1 MAIVHKSIYSVN
13 LPLDYTMKEKKQKTV
28 YKSIYSVNL
37 PLDYTPKEYKKQIVQ
52 KDIPEHLKPYIHIC
66 NDVCDDTCPETCGLP
81 SRLFKSKCPFIVE
94 KKGDMCRFHQS
105 CKTCPVCLEIITS
118 KKNEFITTC
127 GHSYHKKCR
136 DEYEVKTYRIK
147 QSQKKCHVSWK
158 CHVCDV
164 ELEKLIITRKVKSMN
179 IFKDELVIENENQ
192 TEDIENQTFLE
203 KQLYSVHGYLY
214 NFLQLVFLNV

>member
-52 KDIPEHLKPYIHIC
+52 KEIPEHLKPYIHIC
-66 NDVCDDTCPETCGLP
+66 NEACDDTCPETCGLP
-81 SRLFKSKCPFIVE
+81 SRIFKSKCPFIVE

-136 DEYEVKTYRIK
+136 EEYEVKTYRIK
-147 QSQKKCHVSWK
+147 QSQKKCHLSWK

-164 ELEKLIITRKVKSMN
+164 ELEKLIKTRKVKSMN
-179 IFKDELVIENENQ
+179 ILKDELEIEN
-192 TEDIENQTFLE
+192 ENQTFLE

>member
-1 MAIVHKSIYSVN
+1 MAIVHKSIYSVD
-13 LPLDYTMKEKKQKTV
+13 LPLDYT
-28 YKSIYSVNL
+28 S
-37 PLDYTPKEYKKQIVQ
+37 KEYKKQIVQ
-52 KDIPEHLKPYIHIC
+52 KEIPEHLKPYIHIC
-66 NDVCDDTCPETCGLP
+66 NETCNDVCPETCGLP
-81 SRLFKSKCPFIVE
+81 SRLFKSKCPFIVK

-136 DEYEVKTYRIK
+136 DEYEKNIYKSKNENIK
-147 QSQKKCHVSWK
+147 KCLWKCHVSWK
-158 CHVCDV
+158 CHVCDK
-164 ELEKLIITRKVKSMN
+164 EQEKLIETRKVKSMN
-179 IFKDELVIENENQ
+179 ILKDELVDNELKDNENH